1 METIPSPLQPLNEKV
16 DTNNC
21 SPLTSPFLHKPLL
34 TTDALFF
41 VQNIPDDTFKSCWD
55 LMKINYDDTEK
66 LNMEP
71 RTKGD
76 CRGTFLSRHPSDD
89 SL

>member
-1 METIPSPLQPLNEKV
+1 METITSPLQPLNEKE

-21 SPLTSPFLHKPLL
+21 SPLTPPFLHKSLL
-34 TTDALFF
+34 ITDGLFF
-41 VQNIPDDTFKSCWD
+41 VQNISDDTFKSCWD

-71 RTKGD
+71 RAKGD
-76 CRGTFLSRHPSDD
+76 CHGTFLSRHSSDN